1 MSGSAAYY
9 INESMSESSGDSLN
23 NSNNGNNNLAKT
35 LHQMR
40 NGINEAGRLNG
51 IGMKG
56 NYQVFIKFTSQETM
70 YKPLKLF
77 DIPCHQMICH
87 LQEIK

>member
-23 NSNNGNNNLAKT
+23 NSNNGNNNAVRA

-56 NYQVFIKFTSQETM
+56 NEQIFIKFSNQEKM
-70 YKPLKLF
+70 YKLKNV
-77 DIPCHQMICH
+77 
-87 LQEIK
+87 

>member
-23 NSNNGNNNLAKT
+23 NSNNGNNNAVRA

-40 NGINEAGRLNG
+40 NGINEAGRLN

-56 NYQVFIKFTSQETM
+56 NDQLFINSQIKRKCIRLEKFLR
-70 YKPLKLF
+70 YRL
-77 DIPCHQMICH
+77 
-87 LQEIK
+87 IK